1 VSTDPLALQ
10 PEEMR
15 RLGYRAVDLLID
27 RVLDVDSPPVR
38 RGTPEAM
45 RALIDEPPPEEPA
58 VEPLDRLVLDVLAHA
73 ARVDHPRYLAFIPCS
88 GTWPGALGDF
98 AASALSLYAGS
109 WAESPGPTQLELTVL
124 GWFKDWL
131 GYPASADG
139 QLTSGGSQANLQALA
154 CARELRAGAM
164 RDDLVVYVPDQGHSS
179 LARSARVLGFR
190 PDQVRVLPTDAGF
203 RLRPETLA
211 AAVDSDRARGL
222 TPLFASASAGATNTG
237 AVDPL
242 RELAQT
248 CQERGVWLHVDAA
261 YGGFAVLTDRGR
273 AALAGL
279 DLADSVTLDPHK
291 WLYQPYECGCVLVRE
306 PGGLRAAFQVVPP
319 YLKDVDAGDGEVNLG
334 DYGIQLSRTSRAL
347 KVWLSV
353 QTFGLRAFRE
363 AIDRSLDLTEH
374 AAARIGSSET
384 LELLASPSLGIVCC
398 RRRFPG
404 IDDERELTQL
414 NARLAAGLE
423 ESGTGFVSST
433 VLGGRYA
440 IRLCALNHTTERRHV
455 DEVLDQLEREPPLL
469 SEHVPE
475 GHRRD
480 GDVRRSWLRAPV
492 GTVGVNA
499 TAEVVAALPWFG
511 HLSPREL
518 DRVARLGAVREVAA
532 GETILREWDASRD
545 FYVVLEGDVTVSRTG
560 ELLDTLGPGEFFG
573 EIAALD
579 WGRGYGYPRI
589 ATIAAAGPVR
599 LLAFGDGALEALMTL
614 SPPLAEEVE
623 RVVAARLR
631 ALT

>member
-1 VSTDPLALQ
+1 MSTDPLALP

-27 RVLDVDSPPVR
+27 RLLDVDAPPVR
-38 RGTPEAM
+38 RHTPAAM
-45 RALIDEPPPEEPA
+45 RALLDEPPPERPA
-58 VEPLDRLVLDVLAHA
+58 AEPLDRLFRDVLAHA

-124 GWFKDWL
+124 GWFKAWL
-131 GYPASADG
+131 GYPAGADG

-164 RDDLVVYVPDQGHSS
+164 RDDLVVYVSDQGHSS

-190 PDQVRVLPTDAGF
+190 PEQVRVLPTDGEF

-211 AAVDSDRARGL
+211 TAIDSDRARGL

-242 RELAQT
+242 AELAQT
-248 CQERGVWLHVDAA
+248 CRERAVWLHVDAA

-273 AALAGL
+273 AALAGIE
-279 DLADSVTLDPHK
+279 LADSVTLDPHK

-306 PGGLRAAFQVVPP
+306 QGALRAAFQVVPP

-334 DYGIQLSRTSRAL
+334 DHGIQLSRTSRAL

-363 AIDRSLDLTEH
+363 AIDRSLDHAEH
-374 AAARIGSSET
+374 AARRIEASES
-384 LELLASPSLGIVCC
+384 LELLAPPSLGIVCC
-398 RRRFPG
+398 RRRFQG
-404 IDDERELTQL
+404 VDDERELARL
-414 NARLAAGLE
+414 NGRLAAGLE

-440 IRLCALNHTTERRHV
+440 IRLCPLNHATERRDV
-455 DEVLDQLEREPPLL
+455 DGVLDQLEREPPVL
-469 SEHVPE
+469 SELAAQSHK
-475 GHRRD
+475 RD

-492 GTVGVNA
+492 GAGGVDA
-499 TAEVVAALPWFG
+499 TPELVAALPWFG
-511 HLSPREL
+511 QLTPRQLE
-518 DRVARLGAVREVAA
+518 RVARLGAVREVAA

-560 ELLDTLGPGEFFG
+560 ELLDTVGPGEFFG

-599 LLAFGDGALEALMTL
+599 LLAFGDGALEALMSL
-614 SPPLAEEVE
+614 SPSLAEEVE

-631 ALT
+631 ALA